1 MIDPFSPDFSAFVFK
16 IQANMNKAHR
26 DRLAFM
32 RICSGKFQRDAEYFH
47 VQGNKKMRLSQPQQ
61 LMAAERE
68 IVDEAY
74 AGDVI
79 GVFDPGIFSIGDTIT
94 VPGKKFKYSGIPT
107 FAPEHFCRVSA
118 KDSMKR
124 KQFVKGTEQIAPE
137 GGIQIFKIPYTG
149 MEEVIVGCG
158 GTLQFDVFQYRLKN
172 EYKVDLVMDNLP
184 YEYLR
189 WVDAF
194 DGNLDDDL
202 VIGNGQDIKL
212 VEDYQGSKLLLFS
225 APWSI
230 KWVQDK
236 NKSLRLSE
244 FGGAKF

>member
-1 MIDPFSPDFSAFVFK
+1 
-16 IQANMNKAHR
+16 
-26 DRLAFM
+26 M
-32 RICSGKFQRDAEYFH
+32 RPGQILPVRPHPHLCPGALPPGPSQGHPEAEAVH
-47 VQGNKKMRLSQPQQ
+47 Q
-61 LMAAERE
+61 
-68 IVDEAY
+68 
-74 AGDVI
+74 
-79 GVFDPGIFSIGDTIT
+79 
-94 VPGKKFKYSGIPT
+94 
-107 FAPEHFCRVSA
+107 
-118 KDSMKR
+118 
-124 KQFVKGTEQIAPE
+124 GTEQIAQE
-137 GGIQIFKIPYTG
+137 GAIQIFKIPYTG
-149 MEEVIVGCG
+149 MEEVIVGCV

>member
-1 MIDPFSPDFSAFVFK
+1 M
-16 IQANMNKAHR
+16 
-26 DRLAFM
+26 
-32 RICSGKFQRDAEYFH
+32 
-47 VQGNKKMRLSQPQQ
+47 
-61 LMAAERE
+61 
-68 IVDEAY
+68 
-74 AGDVI
+74 
-79 GVFDPGIFSIGDTIT
+79 
-94 VPGKKFKYSGIPT
+94 
-107 FAPEHFCRVSA
+107 
-118 KDSMKR
+118 
-124 KQFVKGTEQIAPE
+124 QFIKGTEQIAQE

-149 MEEVIVGCG
+149 MEEVIVGCV

-172 EYKVDLVMDNLP
+172 EYKVELVMDELP

-202 VIGNGQDIKL
+202 VTGGGQDIKV
-212 VEDYQGSKLLLFS
+212 VEDYQGRKILLFS

-236 NKSLRLSE
+236 NPSLRLSE